1 MDNSNI
7 NDGNPNILS
16 GTEQGVDSP
25 GKTDQDKENVNVLK
39 NEQLH
44 DAEKAQSNQEI
55 DDSLQRS
62 GEQNENDEGKSQ
74 QL

>member
-16 GTEQGVDSP
+16 GNEQGVNSP
-25 GKTDQDKENVNVLK
+25 AKTDQDKENINTLK

-44 DAEKAQSNQEI
+44 DADKPQSNQEI
-55 DDSLQRS
+55 DSSLQRS
-62 GEQNENDEGKSQ
+62 GEQNENDDGKKQ